1 MWGDGLQG
9 PLSSSDC
16 SPDVVLV
23 QPPLTHF
30 FIIQHAASSLGGRF
44 ATAQREQALKLG
56 KAAQR
61 ATALRAFS
69 VLLAKL
75 LEIDSCPVTCG
86 KADTGTRLRHV

>member
-1 MWGDGLQG
+1 MSTFPRRGDALDAELLHLRCVRR
-9 PLSSSDC
+9 PN
-16 SPDVVLV
+16 
-23 QPPLTHF
+23 HF
-30 FIIQHAASSLGGRF
+30 FFIQHAASSLVD
-44 ATAQREQALKLG
+44 ALAQREQALKFG

-75 LEIDSCPVTCG
+75 LEIDSCPATSG